1 MCIRDSFNV
10 DILWDVITG
19 EDIPQALSI
28 QNNLKS
34 GAVDHLYFGRNE
46 PALIHYH
53 QAIAKHIGS
62 DLLQA
67 VDNITKA

>member
-1 MCIRDSFNV
+1 MLPGWN
-10 DILWDVITG
+10 
-19 EDIPQALSI
+19 ALSI